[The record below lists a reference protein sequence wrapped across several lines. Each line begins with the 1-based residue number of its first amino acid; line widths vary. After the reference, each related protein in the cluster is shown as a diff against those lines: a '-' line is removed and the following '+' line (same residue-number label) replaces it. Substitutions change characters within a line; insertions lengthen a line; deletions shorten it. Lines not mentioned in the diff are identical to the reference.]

1 MYEVQMKYADFFN
14 FDTLKFTCE
23 NFNISNDGYTFENIT
38 IDNFIL
44 NDLEVK
50 NKDIALIKI
59 N

>member
-1 MYEVQMKYADFFN
+1 MYEVQMKYVDLFN
-14 FDTLKFTCE
+14 LDTLKFNCE
-23 NFNISNDGYTFENIT
+23 NFNISNDGYIFENIT
-38 IDNFIL
+38 IDKFRL